1 MSGQPY
7 IDQDTL
13 DDIRNAHAC
22 GIPLERLAAQVGVS
36 EDELRRLLGLPAWKQ
51 LPQQNEFDWEPQ
63 RDAIS
68 QR

>member
-1 MSGQPY
+1 MSGTY
-7 IDQDTL
+7 LCQDIL

-22 GIPLERLAAQVGVS
+22 GISLELLAAQVGVS

-63 RDAIS
+63 RAPVS
-68 QR
+68 ER

>member
-1 MSGQPY
+1 MSGTY
-7 IDQDTL
+7 IDGDTL

-22 GIPLERLAAQVGVS
+22 GISLELLAAQVGVS

-63 RDAIS
+63 RAPVS
-68 QR
+68 ER